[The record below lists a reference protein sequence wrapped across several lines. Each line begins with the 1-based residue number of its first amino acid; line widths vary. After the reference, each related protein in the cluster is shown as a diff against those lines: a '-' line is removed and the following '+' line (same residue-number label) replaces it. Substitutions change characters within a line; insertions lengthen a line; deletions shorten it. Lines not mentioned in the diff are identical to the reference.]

1 MKIKKV
7 LSQHR
12 RDYTALMECEFC
24 GHQQQDSGYDDR
36 NYHDNV
42 IPNQKCK
49 SCNKST
55 VSEGGTPDKT
65 ATRYSE
71 HQVV

>member
-1 MKIKKV
+1 MR
-7 LSQHR
+7 SQSR

-24 GHQQQDSGYDDR
+24 GHQQIDDSGYDDR

-55 VSEGGTPDKT
+55 LSENGTVDVT
-65 ATRYSE
+65 ATRYSD
-71 HQVV
+71 HQII